1 MTLKI
6 YVVIPV
12 KSLKNVKS
20 RLSTILSR
28 EARHRLTFKMLL
40 DVLQTVKQVKNI
52 WEILVVS
59 SDKKILNFAK
69 DLGVE
74 TLQEEKDSG
83 VNSAIS
89 CALNHL
95 QYDENSAL
103 LILPSD
109 IPLITPRDVNV
120 AINLGLEKQ
129 SITISPSLRFDGTN
143 LLLLNPPKVI
153 PTFYE
158 DDSFHKHV
166 AEAFKRNVKVKLY
179 VSWRI
184 MLDVDETEDLKMLTT
199 IDEETFTSR
208 FVSKKFKEIGLKL

>member
-1 MTLKI
+1 LKI

-12 KSLKNVKS
+12 KSLKNVKR

-40 DVLQTVKQVKNI
+40 DVLHTVKQVKNI

-83 VNSAIS
+83 VNSAVNY
-89 CALNHL
+89 ALNHL

-184 MLDVDETEDLKMLTT
+184 MLDVDEPEDLKMLTT